1 MPPKCK
7 KRQHFWVME
16 IPEFIVKSA
25 ASEILKSEICCWEEF
40 SFHFPIKNKKSAL
53 KPSIR
58 NLKSEIWNLPAKS
71 TSSKSKSEI
80 WNLKSARHQW
90 VQALKSEIDDREKE
104 VKRRKLEENSAVQS
118 DLSNDNWD
126 NNEDCD
132 YLIGQ
137 SSSFYQQPPASSSS
151 GIKDTSLPTTA
162 VNSMLQAANPVHFD
176 ETIQFLQSTAGDV
189 LKATEFS
196 YTYDAKCNNWTENDD
211 EQQQYMFDFLTSL
224 WVFQLSNGMP
234 PVSKNDDKLATT
246 LDNIFYI

>member
-1 MPPKCK
+1 MGAHESEPSG
-7 KRQHFWVME
+7 KRFRRG
-16 IPEFIVKSA
+16 SA
-25 ASEILKSEICCWEEF
+25 
-40 SFHFPIKNKKSAL
+40 IKYRHKNFRLESTPQVLNKIKRKTCPTDEMLAL
-53 KPSIR
+53 T
-58 NLKSEIWNLPAKS
+58 KS
-71 TSSKSKSEI
+71 TKESRQTESDLGLQYKRFMDI
-80 WNLKSARHQW
+80 L
-90 VQALKSEIDDREKE
+90 QALKSEIDDREKE

-176 ETIQFLQSTAGDV
+176 ETIQFLQSTAGDE

-196 YTYDAKCNNWTENDD
+196 YTYDANCNNWTENDD
-211 EQQQYMFDFLTSL
+211 EQQQQYMFDFLTSL
-224 WVFQLSNGMP
+224 
-234 PVSKNDDKLATT
+234 
-246 LDNIFYI
+246 